1 MYSLDVT
8 EGGDCQLIRQ
18 FRLTD
23 MSPDPTRQEQQTLE
37 KDSSPQQQHLR
48 HSESPVD
55 IPDGKHDSRP
65 EGNKFNLFSLITKI
79 NVFVNNMSE
88 V

>member
-23 MSPDPTRQEQQTLE
+23 MSPDPTRQEQQALE
-37 KDSSPQQQHLR
+37 KDSSSPQQQHLR

-55 IPDGKHDSRP
+55 IPDGKRDSRP
-65 EGNKFNLFSLITKI
+65 EGNPFIFFSKLTK
-79 NVFVNNMSE
+79 
-88 V
+88 